1 MQLGNHSA
9 DKLNEMLSFRFMI
22 WFITQLTSYLS
33 LLFQPNLLFSTVFL
47 RKLSLFGNLANL
59 LYILTKSLFYWW
71 PVLWKEKYIYRT
83 RTLWSWELIEK
94 QRQLLLLL
102 LLLLFWQMRVSRP
115 LRVSDYSLGYMQSLR
130 PTHTPGY
137 YREKSHGCGP
147 KILTRGF
154 ESKISWISWDLRN
167 F

>member
-9 DKLNEMLSFRFMI
+9 EKLNEMSFRFMI

-33 LLFQPNLLFSTVFL
+33 LLLQPNLLFSTVFL
-47 RKLSLFGNLANL
+47 SKLSLFGNLANL

-71 PVLWKEKYIYRT
+71 PVLWKKKYIYRT

-102 LLLLFWQMRVSRP
+102 LLFWQMRVSRP
-115 LRVSDYSLGYMQSLR
+115 LRVSDYSLGCMQSLR

-154 ESKISWISWDLRN
+154 ESTISWISWDLRN

>member
-9 DKLNEMLSFRFMI
+9 EKLNEMSFRFMI

-47 RKLSLFGNLANL
+47 SKLSLFGNLANL
-59 LYILTKSLFYWW
+59 PYILTKHLFYWW

-102 LLLLFWQMRVSRP
+102 FYFWQMRVSKL
-115 LRVSDYSLGYMQSLR
+115 LRICDYSLGCMQSSV
-130 PTHTPGY
+130 PHVPGY
-137 YREKSHGCGP
+137 YKE
-147 KILTRGF
+147 
-154 ESKISWISWDLRN
+154 
-167 F
+167 